1 MEKIKDLIEKIFD
14 EENQI
19 YPFKRK
25 YISLSENNNE
35 IDVKIDLGFVFKRLE
50 EKYKKI
56 IFKTL
61 EPTKKSVKLTS
72 N

>member
-25 YISLSENNNE
+25 NI
-35 IDVKIDLGFVFKRLE
+35 
-50 EKYKKI
+50 
-56 IFKTL
+56 
-61 EPTKKSVKLTS
+61 
-72 N
+72 

>member
-25 YISLSENNNE
+25 NISLNENDNQ
-35 IDVKIDLGFVFKRLE
+35 IDVKIDLGGV
-50 EKYKKI
+50 
-56 IFKTL
+56 
-61 EPTKKSVKLTS
+61 SLT
-72 N
+72 

>member
-35 IDVKIDLGFVFKRLE
+35 IDVKIDLGFVFKR
-50 EKYKKI
+50 
-56 IFKTL
+56 T
-61 EPTKKSVKLTS
+61 
-72 N
+72 